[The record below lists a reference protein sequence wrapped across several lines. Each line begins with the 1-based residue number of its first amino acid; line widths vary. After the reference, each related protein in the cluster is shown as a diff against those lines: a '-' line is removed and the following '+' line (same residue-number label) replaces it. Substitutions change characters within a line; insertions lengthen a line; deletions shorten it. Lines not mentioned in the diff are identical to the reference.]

1 MNKKITYK
9 DAGVDI
15 KKADE
20 AIEMSKKEISSTFS
34 KDVLSSIDMLCPGKI
49 SEVVSS
55 IVSKIS
61 FLAKE

>member
-34 KDVLSSIDMLCPGKI
+34 KNVLSSIKI
-49 SEVVSS
+49 FSILIFFFIFFFTFVINSS
-55 IVSKIS
+55 IFI
-61 FLAKE
+61 